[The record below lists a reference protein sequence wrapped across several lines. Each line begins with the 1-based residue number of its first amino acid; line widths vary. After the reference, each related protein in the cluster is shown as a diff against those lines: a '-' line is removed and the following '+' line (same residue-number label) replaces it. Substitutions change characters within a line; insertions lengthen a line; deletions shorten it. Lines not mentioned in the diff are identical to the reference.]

1 MGGSGR
7 DACDDDLARALAPGG
22 KTTVARG
29 KGYKID
35 LTCDEYLDLDL
46 IEDLRV
52 TSYGIPIDVR
62 AYAPL
67 QSLAEKM
74 RAILQKRRHFERTQ
88 NAGNWVPR
96 HLFDL
101 VPLRRLVTE
110 EDLRRL
116 PGLFRRKCACRQIPV
131 DGQVRGLL
139 LDERLLDVA
148 RLKDRVRAEAAWGV
162 LRALA
167 DDVVLPK

>member
-1 MGGSGR
+1 M
-7 DACDDDLARALAPGG
+7 
-22 KTTVARG
+22 ARG

-88 NAGNWVPR
+88 NAGNWV
-96 HLFDL
+96 
-101 VPLRRLVTE
+101 VLRRKSSPPTS
-110 EDLRRL
+110 
-116 PGLFRRKCACRQIPV
+116 LFF
-131 DGQVRGLL
+131 L
-139 LDERLLDVA
+139 
-148 RLKDRVRAEAAWGV
+148 AA
-162 LRALA
+162 
-167 DDVVLPK
+167 